1 MRKVKE
7 EEMSLTGC
15 GLLGFVNSKGLGLD
29 PKGRLEPP
37 KGFKQ
42 GGPGFGMHAGNF
54 TVATLWRTDWQ
65 EWAWEK
71 GGEELRLAERGAWW

>member
-1 MRKVKE
+1 MRKVRE

-15 GLLGFVNSKGLGLD
+15 GLLGFVNSKGLGPD

-42 GGPGFGMHAGNF
+42 GRPGFGMHAGNF
-54 TVATLWRTDWQ
+54 TVATLWKMGWQ
-65 EWAWEK
+65 EWAWGK
-71 GGEELRLAERGAWW
+71 GDES

>member
-1 MRKVKE
+1 MTFHCGCGSYLGLGWESLRKVRE

-42 GGPGFGMHAGNF
+42 GRPRFGMHAGNF
-54 TVATLWRTDWQ
+54 TVATP
-65 EWAWEK
+65 
-71 GGEELRLAERGAWW
+71 